1 MSDATAAE
9 PTVARRLL
17 AERDYILYL
26 TARTLNTL
34 GIHMQTIAVYWTI
47 YQLTNNPLDIGF
59 VGLSQFAPM
68 LGLFLLAGYT
78 ADRFDRRFVLG
89 LCYLVEAIG
98 GLLLY
103 ALAVA
108 EVNAAWPVFLTMMV
122 FGAGRAFS
130 QPAAQAMVP
139 NLVPRDLYPVAVAW
153 NASVGKLAGI
163 IGPAMGGVLYA
174 VIDTYVFLVIGI
186 MFTLPVLM
194 TFAMRTRLKI
204 ARGEPFNLESVLGG
218 FSYIWRKPVV
228 LGAISLDLFAVIFAG
243 LPAMLPIFASDIL
256 HVGAEGLG
264 VMRSM
269 PAVGAT
275 LMALALTQLGGMRRT
290 GHILFVTVAI
300 YGASILAF
308 GLSTSFWLSLAAL
321 FVYGAA
327 DMISVYI
334 RLTLVQ
340 IQTPDEMRGRVAS
353 VNSVSINASNELGDF
368 RAGTMAAYIGAVPA
382 VVIGGIV
389 TLVVCASWARLFPD
403 LRRADRLDQDAQ

>member
-1 MSDATAAE
+1 MSGAITAE
-9 PTVARRLL
+9 RSTGRRLL
-17 AERDYILYL
+17 AERDYMLYIVG
-26 TARTLNTL
+26 RTFNTL
-34 GIHMQTIAVYWTI
+34 GIHMQTIAVYWTV
-47 YQLTNNPLDIGF
+47 YQLTNDPLDIGF

-89 LCYLVEAIG
+89 LCYLFEAIG
-98 GLLLY
+98 GMILY

-108 EVNAAWPVFLTMMV
+108 HIAVAWPVFLTMTL
-122 FGAGRAFS
+122 FGAARAFS

-163 IGPAMGGVLYA
+163 VGPALGGVLYA
-174 VIDTYVFLVIGI
+174 WIDTYVFLVIGI
-186 MFTLPVLM
+186 LFALPVFM
-194 TFAMRTRLKI
+194 TLAMRTRLRI
-204 ARGEPFNLESVLGG
+204 TRGEPFNLSSVLGG
-218 FSYIWRKPVV
+218 FAYVWGKPVV

-243 LPAMLPIFASDIL
+243 LPAMLPIFARDIL
-256 HVGAEGLG
+256 DVGAEGLG

-275 LMALALTQLGGMRRT
+275 LMAVALTQVGTLRNT
-290 GHILFVTVAI
+290 GRLLFVTVAI
-300 YGASILAF
+300 YGLSIVTF

-321 FVYGAA
+321 FVYGTA

-340 IQTPDEMRGRVAS
+340 ILTPDEMRGRVAS
-353 VNSVSINASNELGDF
+353 VNAVSINASNELGDF
-368 RAGTMAAYIGAVPA
+368 RAGTMASYIGAVPS
-382 VVIGGIV
+382 VVFGGIV
-389 TLVVCASWARLFPD
+389 TLIVCVAWARMFPE
-403 LRRADRLDQDAQ
+403 LRRADRLDDGAR